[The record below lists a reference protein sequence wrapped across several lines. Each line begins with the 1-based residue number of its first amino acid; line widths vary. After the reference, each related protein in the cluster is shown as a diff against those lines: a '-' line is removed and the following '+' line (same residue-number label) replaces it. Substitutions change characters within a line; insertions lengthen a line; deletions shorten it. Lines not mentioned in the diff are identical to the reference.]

1 MLAPKDTSLFCSN
14 LLVNLDYALA
24 PHLLFC
30 TTLSLFCNFHSYFHF
45 SFQLLFCISLSLSV
59 WTLPSLLWESW
70 YQRSQSTGN
79 FPRLKPSGWTLFHL
93 LTTIIV
99 TPLVL
104 LFQDWN
110 RLIFT
115 PNIFTPYIQPSSLQ
129 QSRVYSLTLWILN
142 FAKEHLVRLTLKQ
155 AKSIQLTFIKLR
167 GSG

>member
-45 SFQLLFCISLSLSV
+45 SFQLLFCISLSLLV

-79 FPRLKPSGWTLFHL
+79 FPRLKPSGRTLFHL
-93 LTTIIV
+93 LTTIIE
-99 TPLVL
+99 TTIFL

-110 RLIFT
+110 RPASSPHTPPFACIPYMEYIPSSKDNFQIFT
-115 PNIFTPYIQPSSLQ
+115 LNIFTPYVQPP
-129 QSRVYSLTLWILN
+129 T
-142 FAKEHLVRLTLKQ
+142 
-155 AKSIQLTFIKLR
+155 IKGL
-167 GSG
+167 